1 MKGGFMKYRIN
12 DIVYILVNSIPTKC
26 IVIGLNPI
34 IYGTKFDYL
43 LAYKLNNKLHKCFIG
58 EQEILNDFVP
68 INQRNQH

>member
-1 MKGGFMKYRIN
+1 MKYRIN

-34 IYGTKFDYL
+34 ICGTKFDYL

-58 EQEILNDFVP
+58 EEEILNDFLQ
-68 INQRNQH
+68 INQINHN

>member
-1 MKGGFMKYRIN
+1 MKYRIN

-43 LAYKLNNKLHKCFIG
+43 LAYKLNN
-58 EQEILNDFVP
+58 
-68 INQRNQH
+68 